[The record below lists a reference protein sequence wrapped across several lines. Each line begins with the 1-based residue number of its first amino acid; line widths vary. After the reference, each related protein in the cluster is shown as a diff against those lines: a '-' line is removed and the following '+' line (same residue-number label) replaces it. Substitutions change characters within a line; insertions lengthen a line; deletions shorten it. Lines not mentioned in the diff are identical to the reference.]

1 MLVIFISGHKTT
13 QLVMAFISN
22 QLQVS
27 NQTISRTTPDASNQ
41 LSTQE
46 LIFLLDTL
54 KRCVFTGEQV
64 EVMYNTVLKLQN
76 QYLEQ
81 NKK

>member
-1 MLVIFISGHKTT
+1 
-13 QLVMAFISN
+13 MAFISN

-27 NQTISRTTPDASNQ
+27 NQPNHQITTPDASNQ
-41 LSTQE
+41 LSSQE

-54 KRCVFTGEQV
+54 KRATFTGEQV
-64 EVMYNTVLKLQN
+64 EIMYNTTLKLQN

>member
-1 MLVIFISGHKTT
+1 
-13 QLVMAFISN
+13 MAFISN

>member
-1 MLVIFISGHKTT
+1 
-13 QLVMAFISN
+13 MAFISN
-22 QLQVS
+22 QLHVS
-27 NQTISRTTPDASNQ
+27 NQPNSQITTPDTSNQ
-41 LSTQE
+41 LSSQE

-54 KRCVFTGEQV
+54 KRAMFTGEQV
-64 EVMYNTVLKLQN
+64 EIMYNTTLKLQN

>member
-1 MLVIFISGHKTT
+1 
-13 QLVMAFISN
+13 MAFISN

-27 NQTISRTTPDASNQ
+27 NQPNSQITTPDASNQ
-41 LSTQE
+41 LSSQE

-54 KRCVFTGEQV
+54 KRATFTGEQV
-64 EVMYNTVLKLQN
+64 EIMYNTTLKLQN

>member
-1 MLVIFISGHKTT
+1 
-13 QLVMAFISN
+13 MAFISN

-27 NQTISRTTPDASNQ
+27 NQPNSQITTPDASNQ
-41 LSTQE
+41 LSSQE

-54 KRCVFTGEQV
+54 KRATFTGEQV
-64 EVMYNTVLKLQN
+64 EVMYNTTLKLQN

>member
-1 MLVIFISGHKTT
+1 
-13 QLVMAFISN
+13 MAFISN

-27 NQTISRTTPDASNQ
+27 NQPNPQITTPDTSNQ
-41 LSTQE
+41 LSSQE

-54 KRCVFTGEQV
+54 KRATFTGEQV
-64 EVMYNTVLKLQN
+64 EIMYNTTLKLQN

>member
-1 MLVIFISGHKTT
+1 
-13 QLVMAFISN
+13 MAFVSN

-27 NQTISRTTPDASNQ
+27 NQPNQTISRTTPDTSNQ
-41 LSTQE
+41 LSSQE
-46 LIFLLDTL
+46 LIFLLETL
-54 KRCVFTGEQV
+54 KRATFTGEQV
-64 EVMYNTVLKLQN
+64 EIMYNTTLKLQN

>member
-1 MLVIFISGHKTT
+1 
-13 QLVMAFISN
+13 MAFISN
-22 QLQVS
+22 QLHVS
-27 NQTISRTTPDASNQ
+27 NQPNPQITTPDTLNQ
-41 LSTQE
+41 LSSQE

-54 KRCVFTGEQV
+54 KRATFTGEQV
-64 EVMYNTVLKLQN
+64 EIMYNTTLKLQN

>member
-1 MLVIFISGHKTT
+1 
-13 QLVMAFISN
+13 MAFISN

-27 NQTISRTTPDASNQ
+27 NQPNPQITTPDALNQ
-41 LSTQE
+41 LSSQE

-76 QYLEQ
+76 QYLEL

>member
-1 MLVIFISGHKTT
+1 
-13 QLVMAFISN
+13 MAFISN

-27 NQTISRTTPDASNQ
+27 NQPNPQITTPDALNQ
-41 LSTQE
+41 LSSQE

-54 KRCVFTGEQV
+54 KRATFTGEQV
-64 EVMYNTVLKLQN
+64 EIMYNTTLKLQN

>member
-1 MLVIFISGHKTT
+1 
-13 QLVMAFISN
+13 MAFILS

-27 NQTISRTTPDASNQ
+27 NQPNTTISNTTPETSNQ
-41 LSTQE
+41 LSPQE

-54 KRCVFTGEQV
+54 KRATFTGEQV
-64 EVMYNTVLKLQN
+64 EIMYNTTLKLQN

>member
-1 MLVIFISGHKTT
+1 
-13 QLVMAFISN
+13 MAFISN

-27 NQTISRTTPDASNQ
+27 NQPNSQITTPDALNQ
-41 LSTQE
+41 LSSQE

>member
-1 MLVIFISGHKTT
+1 
-13 QLVMAFISN
+13 MAFISN

-27 NQTISRTTPDASNQ
+27 NQPNPQITTPDASNQ
-41 LSTQE
+41 LSSQE
-46 LIFLLDTL
+46 LIFLLDVL
-54 KRCVFTGEQV
+54 KRATFTGEQV
-64 EVMYNTVLKLQN
+64 EIMYNTTLKLQN

>member
-1 MLVIFISGHKTT
+1 
-13 QLVMAFISN
+13 MAFISS

-27 NQTISRTTPDASNQ
+27 NQPNTTILNTTPETSNQ
-41 LSTQE
+41 LSSQE

-54 KRCVFTGEQV
+54 KRATFTGEQV
-64 EVMYNTVLKLQN
+64 EIMYNTTLKLQN